1 MIKEKSIKLIQILND
16 LIEKY
21 NKSKNDVVRDIVVQE
36 FKNRNMKASLAINI
50 LTEKIELST
59 LDIDNSRDLILLF
72 VFTKALYTALTTKDI
87 DGNTIGEINEYS
99 NLLVE
104 DYFTKVEVENLKDYK
119 EEKTSYDKEEI
130 VFPKMNKI
138 APGFWQG
145 HISAKYLAELDAGN
159 EFIYNFKTQRDPVI
173 DIYGMKRI
181 HLDKKSVKDIVD
193 GLLSGEQFPTTLVV
207 NILHD
212 GTDEIIYNEKTE
224 DLTIVSGVKNL
235 VDGQHRKVATS
246 LAIEKQPN
254 LDFNWMLV
262 IINYSEI
269 KAQKYM
275 VEINKQQK
283 MKQEH
288 IKNLD
293 ASTLGNNVVD
303 VIKDINASEFATK
316 IKDSDD
322 ELKHGGLTKK
332 SILSIAIE
340 EVYKKELTNRL
351 QVRNIAKHIANVM
364 DFIMGLYVNEF
375 IVNVEETK
383 KSSFINNKNIFA
395 GYIALSEKVYNDNNW
410 ENKIEEALS
419 KVDFSKNNEFWNSI
433 KLSDSDISK
442 STRKNLYDYFSDL
455 V

>member
-1 MIKEKSIKLIQILND
+1 MTQQPGYRIVQQGQSVPPGQAVDISIGMTSPVQSGNYASYWGLKKENGALMPIQ
-16 LIEKY
+16 
-21 NKSKNDVVRDIVVQE
+21 
-36 FKNRNMKASLAINI
+36 
-50 LTEKIELST
+50 
-59 LDIDNSRDLILLF
+59 
-72 VFTKALYTALTTKDI
+72 
-87 DGNTIGEINEYS
+87 GG
-99 NLLVE
+99 
-104 DYFTKVEVENLKDYK
+104 
-119 EEKTSYDKEEI
+119 
-130 VFPKMNKI
+130 
-138 APGFWQG
+138 
-145 HISAKYLAELDAGN
+145 AG
-159 EFIYNFKTQRDPVI
+159 
-173 DIYGMKRI
+173 
-181 HLDKKSVKDIVD
+181 
-193 GLLSGEQFPTTLVV
+193 TLVV

-212 GTDEIIYNEKTE
+212 GTDEIVYNEKTE
-224 DLTIVSGVKNL
+224 DLTIISGVKNL
-235 VDGQHRKVATS
+235 VDGQHRKIANS

-269 KAQKYM
+269 KAKKYM

-283 MKQEH
+283 MKVEH

-293 ASTLGNNVVD
+293 DSTLGNNIVD
-303 VIKDINASEFATK
+303 AIKDISVSEFATK